1 MAKDDFTIPPNIDL
15 PATMANIAKFM
26 PDLKFFS
33 VGTAEQ
39 NSLINKFGVK
49 KGPRGP
55 GNKAR
60 GGPVKKKMMGGPV
73 NKKKMAYGGKAMK
86 TYAMGGGMRKARTY
100 G

>member
-39 NSLINKFGVK
+39 NSLINKFGVLK
-49 KGPRGP
+49 TSGP
-55 GNKAR
+55 GVKNAR
-60 GGPVKKKMMGGPV
+60 GGPV